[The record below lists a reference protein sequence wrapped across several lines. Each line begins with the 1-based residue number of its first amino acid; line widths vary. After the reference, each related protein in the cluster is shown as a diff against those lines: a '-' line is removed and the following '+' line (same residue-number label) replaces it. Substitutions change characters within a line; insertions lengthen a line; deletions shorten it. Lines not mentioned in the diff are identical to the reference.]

1 MMTNSEQYE
10 RYKAKFR
17 LANKE
22 MPMLIEQ
29 DDNGNCWIVQ
39 LDNIEHSKVAQSN
52 VCELVIPK
60 FIHGFKPIDQI
71 LEVTDSLYR
80 KYKLLDKSFSNLY
93 KRITSNREKNIRDDT
108 EKALFTQHAVKKQM
122 IHQVSLIRVNGLDA
136 VIVDGNNVPL
146 HGQLTDMFTHIGA
159 DELIFK
165 NFNACG
171 ITDIS
176 KAFAYSKFKRIDFTE
191 FKTDCIQN
199 IDGAFLNCDKL
210 EKIDL
215 SMLKINKLESMT
227 NVFAK
232 CRKLE
237 EIKLPRIEIDNRAQ
251 MRNTFEDCISL
262 KEVNTEQ
269 IAIHNEQSR
278 AHIELKLTFVNC
290 REIKKIDL
298 SNIEYTDIIK
308 FEHPFLDCKKL
319 EIVEFKPTLNKLVKK
334 KEFRRLLTEKGIQ
347 NTAKF
352 LGDTIEFRV

>member
-1 MMTNSEQYE
+1 MTNSEQYE

-29 DDNGNCWIVQ
+29 DDNCNYWIVQ

-93 KRITSNREKNIRDDT
+93 KRMLSNREKDIHDAT
-108 EKALFTQHAVKKQM
+108 QEALFTQHAVKRQM
-122 IHQVSLIRVNGLDA
+122 IHQVNIVRVSGLDA
-136 VIVDGNNVPL
+136 VIVDGNNIPL
-146 HGQLTDMFTHIGA
+146 HGQLSGMFTHIGA
-159 DELIFK
+159 KELIFK

-176 KAFAYSKFKRIDFTE
+176 GAFSYSQFERIDFSG
-191 FKTDCIQN
+191 FNQQCIQN
-199 IDGAFLNCDKL
+199 IDSAFLNCDKL

-227 NVFAK
+227 DVFAQ

-237 EIKLPRIEIDNRAQ
+237 EIKLPRIELHRMA
-251 MRNTFEDCISL
+251 MLKNTFIDCVNL
-262 KEVNTEQ
+262 EEVNTEQ
-269 IAIHNEQSR
+269 LIAPNRQGKAS
-278 AHIELKLTFVNC
+278 IELRLTFTNC
-290 REIKKIDL
+290 KKLKKINL
-298 SNIEYTDIIK
+298 SNIEYTDIGRL
-308 FEHPFLDCKKL
+308 EHPFLDCKKL

-334 KEFRRLLTEKGIQ
+334 QEFRRLLTEKGIQ

-352 LGDTIEFRV
+352 LGDTVEFRV